1 MKSSDKK
8 LSIYVHVPFCVRKC
22 LYCDFLSFNAENV
35 LIEAYFRALEKEIVF
50 NANEYVDYEVKSIFF
65 GGGTPSFPDSK
76 YICDTLGLLFKNFHV
91 SDDAEISLEVN
102 PASAIADKL
111 NAYRRAGF
119 NRISI
124 GAQSLND
131 NELQKLGRVHNSA
144 MFYETYENAR
154 RAGFDNINIDL
165 MSALPGQSLESY
177 LETVKKVTALRPEHI
192 SAYSLIVEEGTP
204 FYDMELDVPSEDVD
218 REMYHETK
226 RILAE
231 NGYHRYEISNYALS
245 EDTEC
250 YHNKV
255 YWTRG
260 NYLGLG
266 LGASSMVENVRWK
279 NVSDIKKYTDIFSD
293 NEDKIY
299 SDENIESSFVDNFK
313 KYREDVENLSQE
325 SQMEEFMF
333 LGLRL
338 VMGVSLEEFKKQ
350 FSRDI
355 KDVYFEVIDKYE
367 KMGLLQEHSINDQ
380 SYLSLTEKGLDVS
393 NTVMADFLFD

>member
-76 YICDTLGLLFKNFHV
+76 YICDTLGLLFKNFQV

-177 LETVKKVTALRPEHI
+177 LETVKKVTEIRPEHI

-338 VMGVSLEEFKKQ
+338 VMGVSL
-350 FSRDI
+350 
-355 KDVYFEVIDKYE
+355 
-367 KMGLLQEHSINDQ
+367 
-380 SYLSLTEKGLDVS
+380 
-393 NTVMADFLFD
+393 